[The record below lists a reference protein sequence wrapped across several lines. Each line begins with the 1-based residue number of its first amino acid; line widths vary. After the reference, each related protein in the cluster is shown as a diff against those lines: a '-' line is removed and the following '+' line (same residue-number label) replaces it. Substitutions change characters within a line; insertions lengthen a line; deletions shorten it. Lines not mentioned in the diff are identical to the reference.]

1 MAVWIDFQMVRRI
14 ITGLEDGNAV
24 GKFVCHVG
32 GGDGVAVENQ
42 FAVAR
47 IFHDIAMAE
56 VDSLWIFA
64 PWTEFYFRDNGV
76 FRLEMD
82 LTSFI
87 LSLRDGP
94 RDR

>member
-1 MAVWIDFQMVRRI
+1 MTVWIDFQMVRRI
-14 ITGLEDGNAV
+14 INGLEDGNAV

-32 GGDGVAVENQ
+32 GGDGVAVENH
-42 FAVAR
+42 FSVAW

-56 VDSLWIFA
+56 VDPLRIFT
-64 PWTEFYFRDNGV
+64 PWTELDFRNDGI

-82 LTSFI
+82 LISFI
-87 LSLRDGP
+87 FRLRDGP